1 MHGANKGCVAAMC
14 GRNTLNNFKG
24 GKVTIAVAS
33 FPMNNFEPEYYIPAI
48 GPLSVWVEEQK
59 LPPVAP

>member
-1 MHGANKGCVAAMC
+1 M
-14 GRNTLNNFKG
+14 NNFKG